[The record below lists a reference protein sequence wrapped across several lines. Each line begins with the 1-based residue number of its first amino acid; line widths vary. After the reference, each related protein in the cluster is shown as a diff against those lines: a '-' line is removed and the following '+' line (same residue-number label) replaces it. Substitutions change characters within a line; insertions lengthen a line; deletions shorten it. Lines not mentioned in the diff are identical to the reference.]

1 VILDCLV
8 TWRMVV
14 DFNGTFLKWWF
25 SIVMLVYQRVL
36 LLSSLLYCDLFLKWP
51 HEEVFGL
58 HSLQGHFFCTSVFF
72 WYVSM
77 EYIWMSWYRKHME
90 HGTTI
95 NSRPFP
101 FFGYFFG
108 KENMFHLL
116 KISRSP
122 VASFHFPLRMSKK
135 NLCLDSSMNECGLFP
150 ACFRKTQRSR
160 WTQSCSIS

>member
-1 VILDCLV
+1 MILDCLV

-36 LLSSLLYCDLFLKWP
+36 LLLSLLLWSFSEVTSRRGLWASFLTRSLLLY
-51 HEEVFGL
+51 FGL
-58 HSLQGHFFCTSVFF
+58 FFHTFLWNTFECHGT
-72 WYVSM
+72 
-77 EYIWMSWYRKHME
+77 EKHME

-116 KISRSP
+116 KISRSL
-122 VASFHFPLRMSKK
+122 VASFHFPLGMAKK
-135 NLCLDSSMNECGLFP
+135 SLCLDSSMNECSLFP